1 MRVDKVA
8 IARIVVL
15 AGMFAACTFL
25 FYQQATGAYASD
37 LPAHLAPMDA
47 DSYSAFRLVLFF
59 TRDTFGLMGPAVF
72 LALLEIAT
80 IGITEYFI
88 RKLAPDV
95 KPWVA
100 LVLAIACNFVI
111 AIYLRF
117 VYHNF
122 TVGSPSANRWHN
134 STYTGM
140 RFLAMCAIVFYL
152 KFDGQIKTKSKALSW
167 VLFTV
172 MLIAATLTKPNFVV
186 AFGPAML
193 VFCIIDLV
201 RNGKSTVPK
210 SLLVGLS
217 LLIALIVVVCQVML
231 LYPADGSAKGDN
243 HIAFG
248 IAVFWTSRNPNV
260 FVNFF
265 QVMAFPLLA
274 AIATRPLWRTDRNY
288 LLAIL
293 VLIVSFFE
301 SFFLYETG
309 SRMSHGNFG
318 WGLCFGLFYAFI
330 ASAIA
335 FVNARGRAWK
345 LVRETDAARPSGAG
359 GGEARA
365 DAPAAQG
372 VEASDGVA
380 LGSGVTAV
388 VAAPPDRRTPLD
400 VATLV
405 VFALHT
411 ASGLLY
417 FGLMLLGR
425 QYF

>member
-1 MRVDKVA
+1 MDKVM

-88 RKLAPDV
+88 RKLAPDI
-95 KPWVA
+95 KPGVA
-100 LVLAIACNFVI
+100 LALAVACNFVI

-152 KFDGQIKTKSKALSW
+152 KFDGQIKTKSKAASW

-172 MLIAATLTKPNFVV
+172 MLVAATLTKPNFVV

-201 RNGKSTVPK
+201 RNGTRTVPK

-217 LLIALIVVVCQVML
+217 LLIALVVVVCQVML

-274 AIATRPLWRTDRNY
+274 VIATRPMWRTDRNY

-345 LVRETDAARPSGAG
+345 LVREQAKATRHQEVTGEQCAGGPGSDSQDARDDSAQDADAAI
-359 GGEARA
+359 
-365 DAPAAQG
+365 
-372 VEASDGVA
+372 
-380 LGSGVTAV
+380 TF
-388 VAAPPDRRTPLD
+388 DRRTPLD
-400 VATLV
+400 IATVVA
-405 VFALHT
+405 FALHT